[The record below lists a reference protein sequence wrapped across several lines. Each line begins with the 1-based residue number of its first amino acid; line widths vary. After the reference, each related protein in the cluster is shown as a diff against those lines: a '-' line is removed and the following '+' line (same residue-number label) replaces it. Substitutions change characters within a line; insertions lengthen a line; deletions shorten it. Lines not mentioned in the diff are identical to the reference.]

1 MAQDGRKPFIRYSFF
16 KVDPYWRRLPGEE
29 RGGGKAQFAAVVDE
43 MSSQLEVH
51 SYNLMGTRGDTEFML
66 WQLAPSL
73 ESLQDLASGLYA
85 TGLGKYLSTPYA
97 YLAMSRPS
105 AYIGGHSHSGQ
116 SHQTG
121 VIEPRGDPY
130 LFVYPFVKTHDWYQL
145 PKEERQRI
153 MNQHFTIGHSYP
165 KIKVH
170 TSYSFGIDDNDFVL
184 AFEGDSPEEFLKL
197 VMELRESEARPY
209 TLKDIPIF
217 TCVRSPLKSCLD
229 SLG

>member
-1 MAQDGRKPFIRYSFF
+1 
-16 KVDPYWRRLPGEE
+16 
-29 RGGGKAQFAAVVDE
+29 
-43 MSSQLEVH
+43 
-51 SYNLMGTRGDTEFML
+51 
-66 WQLAPSL
+66 
-73 ESLQDLASGLYA
+73 
-85 TGLGKYLSTPYA
+85 
-97 YLAMSRPS
+97 
-105 AYIGGHSHSGQ
+105 
-116 SHQTG
+116 
-121 VIEPRGDPY
+121 
-130 LFVYPFVKTHDWYQL
+130 
-145 PKEERQRI
+145 

-209 TLKDIPIF
+209 TLKDTPIF